1 MIGPNG
7 LPHPGGHPRQGD
19 TPADIGAGSNLS
31 RRDGDRDPRRDAD
44 PQKGDRF
51 GKALQKA
58 LAAQRTRPDDDP
70 QPTALAFA
78 PPLSVVPQAMP
89 LPDAPPPSAPMAQHS
104 QTIADR
110 IDRYLRSAEAQSGL
124 RDGQSML
131 IRLPTGPMGLSHV
144 TVTMRDGVLQI
155 ALSMQAA
162 LTGAESQLALLGQ
175 AIAQRQPKLAFH
187 LSLLDEDEDRPDP
200 TEPFN
205 PLMPQRKPG

>member
-19 TPADIGAGSNLS
+19 TAADIGAGTNLT
-31 RRDGDRDPRRDAD
+31 RRDADRDPRRDAD

-58 LAAQRTRPDDDP
+58 LAAQRAPAEDDP
-70 QPTALAFA
+70 QPVALALALPQQIA
-78 PPLSVVPQAMP
+78 PQP
-89 LPDAPPPSAPMAQHS
+89 LPDAQPAPAPVAQHG

-124 RDGQSML
+124 RDGQSMT

-155 ALSMQAA
+155 ALAMQAA
-162 LTGAESQLALLGQ
+162 TAGAQAQLSLLGQ

-187 LSLLDEDEDRPDP
+187 LSLLDEDDEGPAP